1 MYMLQAEGYA
11 RVTAE
16 KFPNARPGR
25 RATPAREG
33 KKIMANE
40 QIENTGPLKGL
51 RLVEMGTLLAGP
63 FCGQLMADFGAEVIK
78 VEPPNQGDPMRVWGR
93 EKAHGK
99 SLWWPVVARNKK
111 SVTLNL
117 REAEGQ
123 AIARDLI
130 SKADF
135 LLENFR
141 PGTMERWNLSYE
153 ELAEINPGLIM
164 IRVSGFGQTGPYS
177 TRAGFGAIGESM
189 GGLRYVCGDPSTPP
203 SRMGISIGDSLA
215 ATFACIGALTALH
228 HREKTGEGQIVDSA
242 IYEAVL
248 NMMESLVT
256 EYDKGGYIRER
267 TGAILPNV
275 APSNIYPTSDDQY
288 ILIAANQDTVF
299 KRLCDAMQRPELAT
313 NERYATHSARG
324 AVQQELDDLIS
335 DWTRGLTGTQL
346 EALMEEHGIPS
357 GKIYTPAD
365 MLEDAHFKAREAI
378 VTTMHPTFGD
388 LKMQNV
394 APKLSKTPGNI
405 RRPGPELGEHNA
417 EIYGEVLAMTAE
429 QMAELE
435 SKGII

>member
-1 MYMLQAEGYA
+1 
-11 RVTAE
+11 
-16 KFPNARPGR
+16 
-25 RATPAREG
+25 
-33 KKIMANE
+33 MAKE
-40 QIENTGPLKGL
+40 EIENTGPLKGL
-51 RLVEMGTLLAGP
+51 RVIEMGTLLAGP
-63 FCGQLMADFGAEVIK
+63 FCGQLLADFGAEVIK
-78 VEPPNQGDPMRVWGR
+78 VEPPKQGDPMRVWGR

-135 LLENFR
+135 PLENFR

-153 ELAEINPGLIM
+153 ELSKINPGLIM
-164 IRVSGFGQTGPYS
+164 IRVSGYGQTGPYS
-177 TRAGFGAIGESM
+177 NRAGFGAVGESM

-228 HREKTGEGQIVDSA
+228 HKNQTGEGQVVDSA

-248 NMMESLVT
+248 NMMESLIT
-256 EYDKGGYIRER
+256 EYDKGGYVRER

-275 APSNIYPTSDDQY
+275 APSNVYPTSDDQF

-299 KRLCDAMQRPELAT
+299 KRLCDAMGKPELAQD
-313 NERYATHSARG
+313 EKYATHTARG
-324 AVQQELDDLIS
+324 AVQQELDELIS
-335 DWTRGLTGTQL
+335 DWTKTVDSATL
-346 EALMEEHGIPS
+346 ENLMEDNGIPS
-357 GKIYTPAD
+357 GRIYTPAE
-365 MLEDAHFKAREAI
+365 MLEDAHFKVREAI
-378 VTTMHPTFGD
+378 VTTMHPTFGE

-405 RRPGPELGEHNA
+405 RSPGPELGEHNA
-417 EIYGEVLAMTAE
+417 EIYSEVLAMSVE

-435 SKGII
+435 AKGII

>member
-1 MYMLQAEGYA
+1 
-11 RVTAE
+11 
-16 KFPNARPGR
+16 
-25 RATPAREG
+25 
-33 KKIMANE
+33 MADDE
-40 QIENTGPLKGL
+40 IQNTGPLKGL
-51 RLVEMGTLLAGP
+51 RLIEMGTLLAGP

-78 VEPPNQGDPMRVWGR
+78 VEPPKQGDPMRVWGR

-117 REAEGQ
+117 REKEGQ
-123 AIARDLI
+123 DIARDLI

-141 PGTMERWNLSYE
+141 PGTMERWNMSYE
-153 ELAEINPGLIM
+153 ELAKINPGLIM

-177 TRAGFGAIGESM
+177 VRAGFGAVGESM

-228 HREKTGEGQIVDSA
+228 HREKTGEGQVVDSA

-248 NMMESLVT
+248 NMMESLIT

-275 APSNIYPTSDDQY
+275 APSNVYPTSDDQY
-288 ILIAANQDTVF
+288 LLIAANQDTVF
-299 KRLCDAMQRPELAT
+299 KRLCEAMGQPELAE
-313 NERYATHSARG
+313 NERYATHTARG

-335 DWTRGLTGTQL
+335 EWTKTVDSKTL
-346 EALMEEHGIPS
+346 EQMMEDHGIPS
-357 GKIYTPAD
+357 GKIYTPVD

-378 VTTMHPTFGD
+378 VTTMHPTFGE

-405 RRPGPELGEHNA
+405 RRPGPELGQHNK
-417 EIYGEVLAMTAE
+417 EIYGNVLAMTAE